1 MKKHPDMITKF
12 LTHMGS
18 AAIMDLL
25 LKLIS
30 MDDSE
35 SGILQVRTR
44 ADLMLETASL
54 TSNMPLT
61 NRAYSSGSKKAI

>member
-1 MKKHPDMITKF
+1 MITKF

-30 MDDSE
+30 MDDSD

-44 ADLMLETASL
+44 VDLTLKIASFL
-54 TSNMPLT
+54 
-61 NRAYSSGSKKAI
+61 RIFV